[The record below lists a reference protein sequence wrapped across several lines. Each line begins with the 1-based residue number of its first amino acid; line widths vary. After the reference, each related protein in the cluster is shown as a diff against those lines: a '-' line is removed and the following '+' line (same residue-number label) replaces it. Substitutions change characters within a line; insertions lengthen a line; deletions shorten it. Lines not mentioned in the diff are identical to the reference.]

1 MTASKATREQLRR
14 HNRQLMLHAVYS
26 GLADNRAALALETGL
41 AKPTVS
47 DLIGELMDEGLLIE
61 VGRGQSTDSGGKRP
75 TLLQFVP
82 DARQVVGISLDIDRV
97 RGVLC
102 NMAGKIIAQ
111 HHASL
116 LDIEGHPVID
126 IVQHVINGLI
136 AQLDAPLL
144 CIGIGVPGIVE
155 NSMGVVRYAPQFG
168 WQNLPLAEIL
178 SNCYHVPVYVANKA
192 EMAAMGQFAFGM
204 PNDSR
209 NPVVVLLNST
219 IEIGMV
225 LGDAIYH
232 NGGDISSLH
241 ISRHNET
248 GRLETFLSWPYLKRR
263 AELLRHEYPDTTLP
277 ASGLTFMHMQY
288 AALHG
293 DVAARLLV
301 EEITDILAQVFSW
314 IIAMLRP
321 DHISLAGGIVDLG
334 ETVLNRIMEKTESL
348 VQPELVQS
356 VRFSLAE
363 SYELSAL
370 GAVAEAL
377 QNELGLV
384 R

>member
-1 MTASKATREQLRR
+1 
-14 HNRQLMLHAVYS
+14 
-26 GLADNRAALALETGL
+26 
-41 AKPTVS
+41 
-47 DLIGELMDEGLLIE
+47 
-61 VGRGQSTDSGGKRP
+61 
-75 TLLQFVP
+75 
-82 DARQVVGISLDIDRV
+82 
-97 RGVLC
+97 
-102 NMAGKIIAQ
+102 
-111 HHASL
+111 
-116 LDIEGHPVID
+116 
-126 IVQHVINGLI
+126 
-136 AQLDAPLL
+136 
-144 CIGIGVPGIVE
+144 
-155 NSMGVVRYAPQFG
+155 
-168 WQNLPLAEIL
+168 
-178 SNCYHVPVYVANKA
+178 
-192 EMAAMGQFAFGM
+192 MAAMGQFAFGM
-204 PNDSR
+204 PHDSR

-334 ETVLNRIMEKTESL
+334 ETVLNRIMEKAEPL

-356 VRFSLAE
+356 VRFPLP
-363 SYELSAL
+363 
-370 GAVAEAL
+370 
-377 QNELGLV
+377 NPMN
-384 R
+384 